1 MIYLY
6 SAFGLCIKS
15 EIELRELMPEPDANK
30 IVDLHIRKANVIP
43 ELKALGEVPPSM
55 DFENPDGVFMI
66 WPGAAAIRIKDLSNI
81 YIQGYPGVS
90 ERYMAFPLLGP
101 VMGWILHQRGSLVL
115 HSSAVRLDG
124 HSIAFLGDKRAGK
137 STTAAAFIKNGADL
151 ITDDL
156 LVINMKN
163 SQQPMIQPSFA
174 QIKLN
179 EDASHRVD
187 IPDSDALPLV
197 IPNFPK
203 RQYRLKSMVTQDVPC
218 GAFFIIRREGE
229 TPKIEWADAGS
240 GFQHLMRYSYNV
252 RFYTAPI
259 STQKRERHFKQCVEL
274 ANSSKIGILSI
285 PQGINELEETVQVV
299 RKAMV
304 DIQS

>member
-1 MIYLY
+1 MIYL
-6 SAFGLCIKS
+6 
-15 EIELRELMPEPDANK
+15 
-30 IVDLHIRKANVIP
+30 
-43 ELKALGEVPPSM
+43 ALGEVPPSM

-90 ERYMAFPLLGP
+90 
-101 VMGWILHQRGSLVL
+101 
-115 HSSAVRLDG
+115 
-124 HSIAFLGDKRAGK
+124 
-137 STTAAAFIKNGADL
+137 